1 MASRLLFIAFAFF
14 GSVGFTG
21 PHGMT
26 QRRAAVSRSPPPTQV
41 DSIVFPPG
49 TEIPFRFLQGI
60 QGGRDRAGSVFYAQT
75 LGALAR
81 DTCMILAPFLPLR
94 GRIAESH
101 RGGWFGQRSELTL
114 RFDSLELAPGVFGP
128 VDAVADSLEYVSPA
142 ALDDSGQ
149 IYGGRPRGWR
159 VVGGAI
165 AREAALLVGLSVVPV
180 ALLEGKVLI
189 RRPAPVRLEAGEV
202 GRLRLLAPLALRE
215 PAACE
220 HVGTHPDLAPLRIPP
235 FVPRTT
241 DRAGTRASG
250 DPINFVFLG
259 TLALLDTAFARA
271 DWEWVH
277 ARTAGALA
285 KEVDEAIRRR
295 PAAVGAPVSPEYFE
309 GRPEDAA
316 YELLGPTARSRHH
329 IRVWRLDDAPAM
341 MVGVANQ
348 DIGLDVDPLRGRAT
362 HRIDPDI
369 DRERDYIVTQLEAG
383 GCADL
388 LDYVRLPGAVT
399 EAKNAAGQS
408 LATDGRAAVVRVRC
422 HPAATTPRR

>member
-1 MASRLLFIAFAFF
+1 VAYRLLFIAFAFL
-14 GSVGFTG
+14 GSAGFTG
-21 PHGMT
+21 PHGTT
-26 QRRAAVSRSPPPTQV
+26 QRRAAVSPRPPPGQV

-49 TEIPFRFLQGI
+49 TEIPFRLLQGL

-94 GRIAESH
+94 GRIAES
-101 RGGWFGQRSELTL
+101 RRGWFGQRSELTL

-128 VDAVADSLEYVSPA
+128 IDAVADSLEYVSPG
-142 ALDDSGQ
+142 ALGDSGQ
-149 IYGGRPRGWR
+149 VYGGRPRGWR
-159 VVGGAI
+159 AAGGAI
-165 AREAALLVGLSVVPV
+165 AREAALVVGLSVVPV

-189 RRPAPVRLEAGEV
+189 RRPAAVRLEAGET
-202 GRLRLLAPLALRE
+202 GRLRLLAPLALPQ
-215 PAACE
+215 PATCE
-220 HVGTHPDLAPLRIPP
+220 RVDTHSDLAPLRLPP

-241 DRAGTRASG
+241 DRAGTRATG

-259 TLALLDTAFARA
+259 APAMLDTAFARA
-271 DWEWVH
+271 GWEWVH
-277 ARTAGALA
+277 RRTARALA
-285 KEVDEAIRRR
+285 KEVDEAIRQR
-295 PAAVGAPVSPEYFE
+295 PAAAGAPISPEYFE

-329 IRVWRLDDAPAM
+329 IRAWRLDDTTAV
-341 MVGVANQ
+341 MVGAANE
-348 DIGLDVDPLRGRAT
+348 DVGLDVDPLRGRAT
-362 HRIDPDI
+362 HRINPDI

-408 LATDGRAAVVRVRC
+408 LASDGRAAVVRVGC
-422 HPAATTPRR
+422 RRHEAGAGR